1 MRIAHLQSLLLLPL
15 LFLAAGCGNPI
26 ARQEAIDKTKAQ
38 VSRIAEELDKRTDKA
53 GVYVRVEEGDLK
65 ERDPWG
71 TPIKVSYAQGGVA
84 EVLRVCS
91 AGPDREFHTE
101 DDVQVLGM
109 SANFKGLGEGLKEN
123 VEEASAKAAKG
134 AVKGAVDGVK
144 ESIRD
149 ALPGKKK
156 EQ

>member
-1 MRIAHLQSLLLLPL
+1 MRITFYRLVLVLPV
-15 LFLAAGCGNPI
+15 LAFASGCENPV
-26 ARQEAIDKTKAQ
+26 ARQAAIDKAESQ

-101 DDVQVLGM
+101 DDVQALGM

-156 EQ
+156 